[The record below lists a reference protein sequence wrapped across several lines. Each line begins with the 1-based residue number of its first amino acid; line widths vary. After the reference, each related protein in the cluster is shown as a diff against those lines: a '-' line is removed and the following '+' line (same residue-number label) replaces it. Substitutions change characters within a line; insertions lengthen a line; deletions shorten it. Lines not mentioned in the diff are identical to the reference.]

1 MNPKRFVAVI
11 LWFAGAGISASHK
24 HAAAVASARYPN
36 SHHVLIMLSSR
47 NISGVLDSTVSA
59 TKAEINRLEKR
70 NVRLEKR
77 NVREECYHLHRL
89 AASLQVASTARC
101 LVCPEPRSSYHYC
114 LGRRSDL
121 EDMAPAGKGV

>member
-70 NVRLEKR
+70 NVR
-77 NVREECYHLHRL
+77 EECYHLHRL
-89 AASLQVASTARC
+89 AAALQVASTARC
-101 LVCPEPRSSYHYC
+101 LACPEPRSRYHHC

-121 EDMAPAGKGV
+121 EDMAPAGKRV